1 MDIKNKVFAITG
13 AAQGLGQAMAM
24 ELASAGAQLALIDLD
39 AELLADT
46 VALCR
51 QITEQRS
58 DVGPLNIKTYGA
70 NVTDEQAVE
79 SAFKRIDAD
88 FGALHGLINNAG
100 LLRDG
105 LLIKVKDGELKEKM
119 SLSQW
124 QSVIDVNLTGTFL
137 CGREAAALMATKAKG
152 QGDNGVIINIASISK
167 AGNMG
172 QSNYSATKA
181 GVASLVV
188 CWARELGRYGIRVG
202 GIAPGVI
209 ETSMTGSMKPEAL
222 DRLVQAVP
230 VKRLGAVDEVARS
243 ARFIIENA
251 YFSGRVLELDGGL
264 RI

>member
-1 MDIKNKVFAITG
+1 MEIQNKVIAITG
-13 AAQGLGQAMAM
+13 AAQGLGQAMAV
-24 ELASAGAQLALIDLD
+24 ELARAGASLALIDLE
-39 AELLADT
+39 AVLLDET
-46 VALCR
+46 LTLCED
-51 QITEQRS
+51 INS
-58 DVGPLNIKTYGA
+58 KGGFKAYGA
-70 NVTDEQAVE
+70 NVCDEAAVE
-79 SAFKRIDAD
+79 TVFQRIDSD
-88 FGALHGLINNAG
+88 FGSLHGLVNNAG

-105 LLIKVKDGELKEKM
+105 MLIKVKDGELIDKM

-124 QSVIDVNLTGTFL
+124 QSVMDVNLTGTFL
-137 CGREAAALMATKAKG
+137 CGREAAALMARKAQG

-181 GVASLVV
+181 GAASLVV
-188 CWARELGRYGIRVG
+188 TWARELGRYGIRVG
-202 GIAPGVI
+202 GVAPGVI

-230 VKRLGAVDEVARS
+230 VKRLGQAQEVAQ
-243 ARFIIENA
+243 AVRFIFENS

>member
-1 MDIKNKVFAITG
+1 MEIQNKVIAITG
-13 AAQGLGQAMAM
+13 AAQGLGQAMAI
-24 ELASAGAQLALIDLD
+24 ELAAAGANLALIDLEAD
-39 AELLADT
+39 FLSDT

-51 QITEQRS
+51 
-58 DVGPLNIKTYGA
+58 DVSPQSEIRAYGA
-70 NVTDEQAVE
+70 NVVDEVAVE
-79 SAFKRIDAD
+79 TVFKQIGDD

-105 LLIKVKDGELKEKM
+105 MLIKVKDGELKEKM
-119 SLSQW
+119 RLSQW

-137 CGREAAALMATKAKG
+137 CGREAAALMATTTNEQAEG

-181 GVASLVV
+181 GAASLVV
-188 CWARELGRYGIRVG
+188 TWARELGRYGIRVG
-202 GIAPGVI
+202 GVAPGVI
-209 ETSMTGSMKPEAL
+209 ETSMTGSMKPDAL

-230 VKRLGAVDEVARS
+230 VKRLGQAQEVAQ
-243 ARFIIENA
+243 AVKFIFENS
-251 YFSGRVLELDGGL
+251 YFSGRILELDGGL

>member
-1 MDIKNKVFAITG
+1 MEINKRVFAITG
-13 AAQGLGQAMAM
+13 AAQGLGLAMAV

-39 AELLADT
+39 AQMLSETITLCEKAAET
-46 VALCR
+46 HGFGALNA
-51 QITEQRS
+51 QA
-58 DVGPLNIKTYGA
+58 YGA
-70 NVTDEQAVE
+70 NVTNEEAVE
-79 SAFKRIDAD
+79 NLFKRIDED
-88 FGALHGLINNAG
+88 FGELHGLINNAG

-105 LLIKVKDGELKEKM
+105 MLIKVKDGELKDKM

-124 QSVIDVNLTGTFL
+124 QSVIDVNLTGVFL
-137 CGREAAALMATKAKG
+137 CGREAAALMASKAQDG
-152 QGDNGVIINIASISK
+152 DDNGVIINISSISK

-188 CWARELGRYGIRVG
+188 TWARELGRYGIRVG

-209 ETSMTGSMKPEAL
+209 ETAMTASMKPEAL

-230 VKRLGAVDEVARS
+230 VKRLGMADEVARS
-243 ARFIIENA
+243 ARFIIENG
-251 YFSGRVLELDGGL
+251 YFSGRILELDGGL